1 MSYLLL
7 NSNAKQLPVKFYK
20 TCNGYKVMSLKV
32 RIHVNLVSMEI
43 WVLLYWDD
51 MFLQEPF
58 CVSVMNTGW
67 HMLYVMSL
75 KTLSSLVLQLIL
87 ASVLN
92 ALYDSINQ
100 ILRKNVEKRS
110 LLENLDAA
118 FLVVDEIC
126 DGGQVCLLISQR
138 RISL

>member
-7 NSNAKQLPVKFYK
+7 NSNAKLLLVKFYK

-67 HMLYVMSL
+67 HMLCNVIGN
-75 KTLSSLVLQLIL
+75 TVLSCFVADTGQCSEC
-87 ASVLN
+87 SV
-92 ALYDSINQ
+92 
-100 ILRKNVEKRS
+100 
-110 LLENLDAA
+110 
-118 FLVVDEIC
+118 
-126 DGGQVCLLISQR
+126 
-138 RISL
+138 